1 MSSIDEILEQLND
14 IFLQVFKDEKINISY
29 NTTSEDV
36 QGWDSFSNIELILDI
51 ESKFDIR
58 FDLKELANM
67 RNVGQLAEYILD
79 KQI

>member
-1 MSSIDEILEQLND
+1 LSSIDEILEQLND

>member
-1 MSSIDEILEQLND
+1 MSNIDEILVQLND
-14 IFLQVFKDEKINISY
+14 IFLKVFKDETINVSY

-51 ESKFDIR
+51 ESKFNIR
-58 FDLKELANM
+58 FDLKELANI